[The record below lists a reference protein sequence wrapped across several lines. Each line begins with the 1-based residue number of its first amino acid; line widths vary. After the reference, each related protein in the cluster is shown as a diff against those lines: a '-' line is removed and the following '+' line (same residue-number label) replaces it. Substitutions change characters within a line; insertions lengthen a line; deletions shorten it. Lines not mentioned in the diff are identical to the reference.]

1 MKQAD
6 SPILG
11 LTVMGEGRIAVYGD
25 SNCLDSSH
33 MVTNCYWLLR
43 KMLDF
48 TNGDIRDPVLFSDS
62 VKQDT
67 TLYEDDNQLPSRRT
81 DVNFSTYSA
90 VAGKELICRTD
101 SRFEIWGTKGY
112 NLQVRGRNRR
122 LPGYPVIDLG
132 RGFNAT
138 FDNSNIRHPKLT
150 ARNKGD
156 SLRNRYMGLFY
167 GDEVRN
173 RNRNRNSCLVSYL
186 EMEFPLSCSLCL

>member
-11 LTVMGEGRIAVYGD
+11 LTVMGEGRIGVYGD

-33 MVTNCYWLLR
+33 MVTNCFTLLR

-48 TNGDIRDPVLFSDS
+48 TSNNVRDPVLFSNS
-62 VKQDT
+62 NKQDAP
-67 TLYEDDNQLPSRRT
+67 LYEDDNQLPSRRT
-81 DVNFSTYSA
+81 DVNFSSYSA
-90 VAGKELICRTD
+90 VVGKELFCRTD

-112 NLQVRGRNRR
+112 SLQVRGRNRK

-132 RGFNAT
+132 SGFNST
-138 FDNSNIRHPKLT
+138 FDASYLT
-150 ARNKGD
+150 RKVNLRSKDD
-156 SLRNRYMGLFY
+156 SLGNRYLGLFY

-173 RNRNRNSCLVSYL
+173 
-186 EMEFPLSCSLCL
+186 

>member
-1 MKQAD
+1 MLSIFGCQICIKIPILFLKFWPLLVKQAD

-33 MVTNCYWLLR
+33 MVTNCFTLLR

-48 TNGDIRDPVLFSDS
+48 TSKNVRDPVLFSNS
-62 VKQDT
+62 NKQDAP
-67 TLYEDDNQLPSRRT
+67 LYEDDNQLPSRRT
-81 DVNFSTYSA
+81 DVNFSSYSA
-90 VAGKELICRTD
+90 VTGKELICKTD

-112 NLQVRGRNRR
+112 SLQVRGRNRR

-132 RGFNAT
+132 NGFNST
-138 FDNSNIRHPKLT
+138 FDASNVMRRKVTL
-150 ARNKGD
+150 RNKDD
-156 SLRNRYMGLFY
+156 SLGNRYLGLFN

-173 RNRNRNSCLVSYL
+173 
-186 EMEFPLSCSLCL
+186 